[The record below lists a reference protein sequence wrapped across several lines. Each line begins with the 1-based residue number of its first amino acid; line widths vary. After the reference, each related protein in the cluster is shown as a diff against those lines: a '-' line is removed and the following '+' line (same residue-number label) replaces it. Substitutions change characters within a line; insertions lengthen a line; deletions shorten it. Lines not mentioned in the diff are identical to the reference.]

1 ERRRSAP
8 PPRPVVRR
16 GIDRIPSWVLVVAGA
31 VGMFAFQPTYFGGAA
46 MNGVAIGTVVAIGSA
61 PIITGVLDA
70 IIRRRIPS
78 LRWGVATAV
87 ALVGVVLVSGVI
99 GQGGVDAG
107 GTGAT
112 VNPLGILTSVGAGA
126 SYAVYAI
133 ATKILLDRGWRV
145 GLAAGSVFGV
155 TAILSLPVVI
165 ATPTDW

>member
-46 MNGVAIGTVVAIGSA
+46 INGVAVGTVVAIGSA

-78 LRWGVATAV
+78 LRWGIATAV
-87 ALVGVVLVSGVI
+87 ALVGVVLVSGVV
-99 GQGGVDAG
+99 GSEQLDAA
-107 GTGAT
+107 GTGTITAS
-112 VNPLGILTSVGAGA
+112 PLGIL
-126 SYAVYAI
+126 
-133 ATKILLDRGWRV
+133 
-145 GLAAGSVFGV
+145 
-155 TAILSLPVVI
+155 
-165 ATPTDW
+165 